1 MKRKNV
7 SEKTDVVSPISAK
20 AYAALT
26 DGERAAYRPVDS
38 RYDRLPLLSWIMY
51 GISAVCLMLYLVM
64 LASPAFS
71 DFFNRYI
78 STPVR
83 ILFSTVTSVLP
94 FSLAECI
101 LLLLPLILA
110 LILIYA
116 VRRRCDTWRQTGIFV
131 LIILSIVATI
141 FSLFV
146 TNFAA
151 GYRGTTLDKK
161 LGITRT
167 DVSAEELYSTALILV
182 NRINEDRESI
192 GYATDDFSIMPYT
205 VSEMNDKLCDA
216 YASFCAKDGHEFITH
231 TDTRIK
237 PVMNSEVMS
246 YMHITGVY
254 AFFTGEANLNVVFPD
269 YTLPYTA
276 AHEMAHQRG
285 IAREDEANFM
295 AYLVCM
301 ESDDPYIRY
310 SAHLNMYEYVANALY
325 DASPT
330 LYYDAVA
337 RLDTD
342 VRYELAA
349 YSQFFDKYRNSTASQ
364 ISGAVNDT
372 FLQSQGTP
380 GTKSYGMVVDLA
392 VAYYRP
398 VFEK

>member
-1 MKRKNV
+1 MKKQKV
-7 SEKTDVVSPISAK
+7 SEKNDVASPIPAK
-20 AYAALT
+20 AYAVLT
-26 DGERAAYRPVDS
+26 EDERTAYRPVVA
-38 RYDRLPLLSWIMY
+38 RYNRLPLISKILY
-51 GISAVCLMLYLVM
+51 AISAVCLVLYLVM

-78 STPVR
+78 STPIR
-83 ILFSTVTSVLP
+83 TLFSTVTSILP
-94 FSLAECI
+94 FSLAECL

-116 VRRRCDTWRQTGIFV
+116 VRYRCDTWKQTGIFV
-131 LIILSIVATI
+131 LVILSIVATI

-161 LGITRT
+161 LGMTRT

-182 NRINEDRESI
+182 QSVNEDRENI
-192 GYATDDFSIMPYT
+192 GYGTDDFSVMPYT

-216 YASFCAKDGHEFITH
+216 YASFCSKEGHEFITH
-231 TDTRIK
+231 NDTRIK

-295 AYLVCM
+295 AYLVCL

-310 SAHLNMYEYVANALY
+310 SAHLNMYEYVASALY

-349 YSQFFDKYRNSTASQ
+349 YSEFFDKYRESTASQ

-372 FLQSQGTP
+372 FLQIQGTP

>member
-1 MKRKNV
+1 MKEKNL
-7 SEKTDVVSPISAK
+7 SEKKDAATPIRAE
-20 AYAALT
+20 AYAALP
-26 DGERAAYRPVDS
+26 DDERTAYRPVDA
-38 RYDRLPLLSWIMY
+38 RYNRLPLLSWILY
-51 GISAVCLMLYLVM
+51 AVSAVCLVLYLVM

-78 STPVR
+78 STPIR
-83 ILFSTVTSVLP
+83 TLLSTVTSVVP
-94 FSLAECI
+94 FSLAECL
-101 LLLLPLILA
+101 LLLLPLILT

-116 VRRRCDTWRQTGIFV
+116 VRHRCDTWRQTGICV
-131 LIILSIVATI
+131 LIILSVVALI

-161 LGITRT
+161 LGMTRA
-167 DVSAEELYSTALILV
+167 DVSAEELYETALILV
-182 NRINEDRESI
+182 ECINEDRESI
-192 GYATDDFSIMPYT
+192 GYATDDFSVMPYT

-237 PVMNSEVMS
+237 PVMNSELMS

-310 SAHLNMYEYVANALY
+310 SAHLNMYEYVASALY
-325 DASPT
+325 KASPV
-330 LYYDAVA
+330 LYSDVVS
-337 RLDTD
+337 RLDLD

-349 YSQFFDKYRNSTASQ
+349 YGEFFDKYRDSTASQ